1 MKENTN
7 NMKRLK
13 IVKRDGLPE
22 TNSSSSHSVV
32 VSDKEFSLQDISS
45 ELIPEDNGKIM
56 IHGHSFNWEWE
67 KYNDVITKT
76 QYAIAASIYDDEKIE
91 RIKRVFKE
99 FSGYE
104 LEIEDE
110 NDSDKLR
117 SIFSVDHNSSDIFD
131 DFLQTDETLKNFI
144 FNPQSWLFLGND
156 NSEPPVG
163 FYKVHNINNY
173 KNPAAIASI
182 DFGDEIGRIDF
193 ELFSYPGGILQE
205 LEDEDNQNLLASLCI
220 SNGKVTSLRLVK
232 EAEMYFFRSTCC
244 IERDGKYYVRFMTKE
259 TRQLHSDVLRASDW
273 NFDQG
278 EKFILSREY
287 GKDYVEFPIEIY
299 DNEFGKLD

>member
-13 IVKRDGLPE
+13 IVKRDMLPE

-91 RIKRVFKE
+91 RIKKVFKE
-99 FSGYE
+99 FSGYD

-163 FYKVHNINNY
+163 FYKVYNINNY
-173 KNPAAIASI
+173 KNPAAIASV

-205 LEDEDNQNLLASLCI
+205 LEDEDNQDLLASLCI
-220 SNGKVTSLRLVK
+220 SNGKVTSLKLVK
-232 EAEMYFFRSTCC
+232 DAEMYFFGSSCC

-259 TRQLHSDVLRASDW
+259 TRQLHNDVLRASGW